1 LLLARTNAIQIE
13 TRGSWRGFR
22 EADQATNRR
31 TARRA
36 IGALIRV
43 TFPKIM
49 TDVSHP
55 NQRATATADL
65 PGQDLSDMSLDH
77 TLGGRMERRL
87 PIIVVVRFA
96 QAEHPGTDGEERTYT
111 DNISPRGAR
120 LFSTR
125 SWQPGDAVR
134 IAPRDEDPAFGSVVY
149 CQALADGRFIVGVN
163 FQDRP
168 ITWSAMHRYDGLQA
182 SLAAKSQS
190 S

>member
-1 LLLARTNAIQIE
+1 ME

-22 EADQATNRR
+22 QADQATSAC
-31 TARRA
+31 TAAQR
-36 IGALIRV
+36 IFGALIRM
-43 TFPKIM
+43 TFSRIM
-49 TDVSHP
+49 MDVSHP
-55 NQRATATADL
+55 NQRGIAIADL
-65 PGQDLSDMSLDH
+65 PSQGLSDMSFDN
-77 TLGGRMERRL
+77 TLSGRMERRL
-87 PIIVVVRFA
+87 PIIVVVRLA
-96 QAEHPGTDGEERTYT
+96 QAENAGTDGEERTYT

-125 SWQPGDAVR
+125 SWKPGDPVR
-134 IAPRDEDPAFGSVVY
+134 IAPRDEDPAFGNVVY

-168 ITWSAMHRYDGLQA
+168 ITWSAMHRYDGLQT